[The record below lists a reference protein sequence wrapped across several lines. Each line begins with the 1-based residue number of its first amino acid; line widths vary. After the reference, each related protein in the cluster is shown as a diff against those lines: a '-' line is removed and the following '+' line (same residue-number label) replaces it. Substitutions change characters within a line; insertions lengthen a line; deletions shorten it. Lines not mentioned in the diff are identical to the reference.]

1 VTRLQFITAIPLEV
15 THGSGC
21 FVGIETLRRGIRAL
35 GGEVELISPSVHLPI
50 FTATR
55 ILFNEQLRWRRF
67 GGNVIVGF
75 DADGYGLSK
84 GRAPHIAA
92 IKGVLADAIRFES
105 GFTRASMAL
114 QARLE
119 KLHARRADLVITIS
133 QYCASRLEEFYGV
146 RNATVVP
153 ELIDLQAWQSLFAA
167 NPAPATAGRF
177 TVLCVCRFY
186 PRKRVD
192 VLLRAANMLTGRI
205 PELEVRIVGG
215 GPERARLHAL
225 SRTLRLEAVVHWV
238 GDASLEALAQE
249 YNRADVFCLPSVQ
262 EGFGIV
268 YLEAM
273 AAGKPI
279 VAARAAASPEVVK
292 HGLLVEPESPEA
304 LAEAILKLYSDSE
317 LRNQLGECGK
327 QWVVNYE
334 MKRVAS
340 RFLAVAGAS
349 NDRGERSAGD

>member
-1 VTRLQFITAIPLEV
+1 
-15 THGSGC
+15 
-21 FVGIETLRRGIRAL
+21 
-35 GGEVELISPSVHLPI
+35 
-50 FTATR
+50 
-55 ILFNEQLRWRRF
+55 
-67 GGNVIVGF
+67 
-75 DADGYGLSK
+75 
-84 GRAPHIAA
+84 
-92 IKGVLADAIRFES
+92 
-105 GFTRASMAL
+105 
-114 QARLE
+114 
-119 KLHARRADLVITIS
+119 VITIS

-146 RNATVVP
+146 RTATVVP

-334 MKRVAS
+334 MKRVAR

-349 NDRGERSAGD
+349 NDRGEPSAGD